1 VGPSGIRAGAL
12 LAFVLA
18 EGVAA
23 HPRAV
28 TKPVTAPLD
37 IRLVGSTANEADGD
51 AYARGKQLL
60 AADDV
65 IGALA
70 AFRVALRAAPESADA
85 MNGVGVAYD
94 RLGRTDLARR
104 FYQAGLEIDPASPA
118 LLNNLGYSL
127 FLAGD
132 RAGAVAPLRA
142 AAASADPDAA
152 ATARAT
158 LARLASEPRGPQ
170 AEEVAAAPV
179 APARIELTSDGEQ
192 RLTFA
197 PPAPAHDVAAAL
209 GDDAVAI
216 VVAAAWSAA
225 DDRAMVARVR
235 TEEAADTAM
244 FAALQTIAPAPAPA
258 PVMAAVAAAPPPPPP
273 TPQHSAESIAA
284 PRARAIDAPRARSA
298 LVLAAAD
305 STARRRV
312 RGTGPDVTAALS
324 GGPQPR
330 AAIAFD
336 SDDAELNAFA
346 ARVRPASPAMAR
358 VPSEHSRI
366 AARFRA

>member
-1 VGPSGIRAGAL
+1 
-12 LAFVLA
+12 
-18 EGVAA
+18 
-23 HPRAV
+23 
-28 TKPVTAPLD
+28 
-37 IRLVGSTANEADGD
+37 
-51 AYARGKQLL
+51 
-60 AADDV
+60 
-65 IGALA
+65 
-70 AFRVALRAAPESADA
+70 
-85 MNGVGVAYD
+85 
-94 RLGRTDLARR
+94 
-104 FYQAGLEIDPASPA
+104 
-118 LLNNLGYSL
+118 
-127 FLAGD
+127 
-132 RAGAVAPLRA
+132 
-142 AAASADPDAA
+142 
-152 ATARAT
+152 
-158 LARLASEPRGPQ
+158 
-170 AEEVAAAPV
+170 VAAAPV

-197 PPAPAHDVAAAL
+197 PPAPAHDVAATL